1 MFERMIT
8 EAARF
13 EHQHVVAQL
22 VALGELVPAPTT
34 RRQRVAIK
42 LHLRKPVFVP
52 RTSLATASSAASV
65 A

>member
-8 EAARF
+8 EAVRF
-13 EHQHVVAQL
+13 EQQHTIAQL

-34 RRQRVAIK
+34 RRQRVAIR
-42 LHLRKPVFVP
+42 LHLRQPVFVP
-52 RTSLATASSAASV
+52 RTSLAGTPAAGL